1 MISKQLANQIVE
13 QTMLRLHRN
22 INVVHT
28 NGRILASGDRL
39 RVESIHGG
47 ARIVVETEKVLIITE
62 ENNHLFKNAKPGI
75 NLPIF
80 FQNELVGVIGI
91 TGNPDDIA
99 EWAPLVQLTTE
110 MMVHQALIAS
120 QSELK
125 RKMRET
131 IFEDLMNQQPLQKV
145 KERLSKIG
153 FFHAPPFYAITL
165 DVDATLMAYQSFV
178 EHMEDFFIHESVI
191 FGRYQ
196 LNEHFILVSGMDV
209 KAIIDKLTL
218 LLTQVRKYFTVRI
231 GIGQPV
237 QTLEKA
243 AHSYETAKNAIEYG
257 DKTKTIN
264 FFEEVEVFSLLKKSD
279 SPEAL
284 LFTNRTLKDLNN
296 KLIHTL
302 VVYFLNNQQLA
313 NCSEELGI
321 HRHTLTYRLNQIHEL
336 TGYNPTIF
344 QDAIILQI
352 AIWLKN
358 KEK

>member
-28 NGRILASGDRL
+28 NGMILASGDRL

-47 ARIVVETEKVLIITE
+47 ARIVAKTEKALIITE
-62 ENNHLFKNAKPGI
+62 ENNHLFQNAKPGI

-91 TGNPDDIA
+91 TGNPDDIVEVA
-99 EWAPLVQLTTE
+99 TLVQLTTE

-120 QSELK
+120 QSEWK

-131 IFEDLMNQQPLQKV
+131 IFQDLMNQQPLQKV
-145 KERLSKIG
+145 MEERLYKIG
-153 FFHAPPFYAITL
+153 FFYAPPFYAITL
-165 DVDATLMAYQSFV
+165 DVEATLMAYQSFV

-196 LNEHFILVSGMDV
+196 LNEHFILVSGMDT
-209 KAIIDKLTL
+209 KAIKRKITM
-218 LLTQVRKYFTVRI
+218 LLTQLKKYFNVRI

-237 QTLEKA
+237 QSLEKA
-243 AHSYETAKNAIEYG
+243 SYSYETAKNAIEYG
-257 DKTKTIN
+257 DKKKSII
-264 FFEEVEVFSLLKKSD
+264 FFEEVEIFSLLKKSD
-279 SPEAL
+279 SQEAL
-284 LFTNRTLKDLNN
+284 HFTSRVLKDLNN

-302 VVYFLNNQQLA
+302 VVYFSNNQQLTI
-313 NCSEELGI
+313 CSEELGI
-321 HRHTLTYRLNQIHEL
+321 HRHTLTYRLNQIHET
-336 TGYNPTIF
+336 TGYDPANF

-352 AIWLKN
+352 ALWLKN
-358 KEK
+358 K

>member
-47 ARIVVETEKVLIITE
+47 ARIVAETEKTLVITE
-62 ENNHLFKNAKPGI
+62 ENNHLFQNAKPGI

-91 TGNPDDIA
+91 TGNPVDIA

-120 QSELK
+120 QTEWK
-125 RKMRET
+125 RKLRET
-131 IFEDLMNQQPLQKV
+131 IFEDLMTQQPLQKAMND
-145 KERLSKIG
+145 RLSKIG

-165 DVDATLMAYQSFV
+165 DADPKLTAYQSFV

-191 FGRYQ
+191 FGKYQ
-196 LNEHFILVSGMDV
+196 VNEHFIIVSGMDAT
-209 KAIIDKLTL
+209 AIVNKLTL
-218 LLTQVRKYFTVRI
+218 LLTQVKKYFNVKI

-243 AHSYETAKNAIEYG
+243 FNSYEMAKNAIEYG
-257 DKTKTIN
+257 DRKKTIN

-279 SPEAL
+279 SQEAL
-284 LFTNRTLKDLNN
+284 LFTNRTLKGLNN

-302 VVYFLNNQQLA
+302 VVYFSNNQQLTI
-313 NCSEELGI
+313 CSEELGI

-336 TGYNPTIF
+336 TGYNPAIF
-344 QDAIILQI
+344 QEAIILQI
-352 AIWLKN
+352 ALWLRN
-358 KEK
+358 K